1 MIECE
6 GKKITPKEASKKI
19 VFELLISN
27 FRDWH
32 INTARGGD
40 IYQKVTDREFALI
53 AKQVE
58 KLVLRI
64 NRRYLKK

>member
-1 MIECE
+1 MIEYE
-6 GKKITPKEASKKI
+6 GKKITPKEAAKKI

-27 FRDWH
+27 SRDWH
-32 INTARGGD
+32 INTGRGGD

-64 NRRYLKK
+64 NRRYL

>member
-1 MIECE
+1 
-6 GKKITPKEASKKI
+6 
-19 VFELLISN
+19 
-27 FRDWH
+27 
-32 INTARGGD
+32 TARGGD